1 MESDTNIITP
11 ANRRA
16 TAFDRRSNA
25 RRLLVGARWLSSIFR
40 PEFFPMLGFVVLF
53 LFTYLS
59 LLPWTLKG
67 LLLLLVLL
75 GTIVLPRLTIRFWR
89 QTQGWERHLL
99 RLRQNRFFP
108 YIIYLLYYAFT
119 LHLLNR
125 FHLPRYMS
133 GILVASLLIQGTCI
147 LINTKWKISMHAAGA
162 GGVIGALIAYSLI
175 FFFNPLWWLSISIL
189 IAGLVGSSRLLLRQH
204 NLWQVLAGYCVGLIG
219 AFVGIF
225 FF

>member
-67 LLLLLVLL
+67 LILFCIPTSSE
-75 GTIVLPRLTIRFWR
+75 GKSP
-89 QTQGWERHLL
+89 LL
-99 RLRQNRFFP
+99 R
-108 YIIYLLYYAFT
+108 
-119 LHLLNR
+119 
-125 FHLPRYMS
+125 
-133 GILVASLLIQGTCI
+133 ILASIWC
-147 LINTKWKISMHAAGA
+147 
-162 GGVIGALIAYSLI
+162 
-175 FFFNPLWWLSISIL
+175 
-189 IAGLVGSSRLLLRQH
+189 
-204 NLWQVLAGYCVGLIG
+204 C
-219 AFVGIF
+219 
-225 FF
+225 

>member
-1 MESDTNIITP
+1 MATDSEITTP
-11 ANRRA
+11 AGRLSA
-16 TAFDRRSNA
+16 SAASMSNA
-25 RRLLVGARWLSSIFR
+25 RRLLVGARWLSSVFR
-40 PEFFPMLGFVVLF
+40 PEFFPLLGFVVLF
-53 LFTYLS
+53 MFTYLS

-67 LLLLLVLL
+67 LILLLVLL
-75 GTIVLPRLTIRFWR
+75 GTIILPRLTIRYWR
-89 QTQGWERHLL
+89 MSRGWERRLL

-125 FHLPRYMS
+125 FRLPHYMS
-133 GILVASLLIQGTCI
+133 GILVASLIIQGSCI

-189 IAGLVGSSRLLLRQH
+189 INGAVGTSRLLLRQH
-204 NLWQVLAGYCVGLIG
+204 DLWQVLAGSCLGIAG
-219 AFVGIF
+219 AFIGIF